1 MARLDPI
8 PPDEWPPG
16 MRDALAALHP
26 VNPRHP
32 FPERRADRPKGLHVL
47 GTLAHHPEL
56 TTAYHTFNGQVQ
68 FGTTLTQRQ
77 RELLILRVAAVRDCD
92 YEWAQHAIIAG
103 DVGLSAEDIARIAD
117 GPDAPGW
124 DELDAALVRGVGEL
138 IVDGALSD
146 ATWATLAAHL
156 DVPQLMDVIFTVGAY
171 DTLAMFIGSVRM
183 ELDED
188 LRPQD

>member
-1 MARLDPI
+1 
-8 PPDEWPPG
+8 

-92 YEWAQHAIIAG
+92 YEWAQHTIIAG
-103 DVGLSAEDIARIAD
+103 DVGLSGDEIARVAA

-124 DELDAALVRGVGEL
+124 DDLDAALVRAVEEL
-138 IVDGALSD
+138 IVDAALSD
-146 ATWATLAAHL
+146 ATWASLAASL
-156 DVPQLMDVIFTVGAY
+156 DARQLMDVIFTVGAY

-183 ELDED
+183 ELDDD
-188 LRPQD
+188 LRPGE